1 MPLAL
6 ILSRGGRGDP
16 VRDDEALGSGT
27 TLQDESCRFADEP
40 RAAGVIPSSFGLQY
54 DGLVTRVRAGAV
66 VLFVNRRGEVLLRL
80 RGNQPG
86 LPFPDQWDTIGGA
99 IEAGETHAEAVVRET
114 AEEVGLELSGQVY
127 WREFQAVVL
136 LHIYAAPLDVAAE
149 EMVLTEGQR
158 IAWVSLNEALELP
171 LVAWVREVL
180 PEFVASSVYRAM
192 LDMQSR
198 DS

>member
-1 MPLAL
+1 M
-6 ILSRGGRGDP
+6 
-16 VRDDEALGSGT
+16 GSGT
-27 TLQDESCRFADEP
+27 TLQGESRRFADEP

-80 RGNQPG
+80 RESQPG

-99 IEAGETHAEAVVRET
+99 VEAGETHAEAVVRET
-114 AEEVGLELSGQVY
+114 AEEVGFELRGQVY

-136 LHIYAAPLDVAAE
+136 LHIYAAPLDVAADE
-149 EMVLTEGQR
+149 LVLTEGQR

-180 PEFVASSVYRAM
+180 PEFEASSVYRTM
-192 LDMQSR
+192 LEMQSR